1 MRILYVTA
9 HYPPDFVSGATLQV
23 QRLAETMAAM
33 GHEVAVFSGCIA
45 DADLADGE
53 VRRHQQGPITV
64 HWIGTVSRIEQDV
77 DENWQNPHAT
87 RAIAEL
93 LRSFR
98 PEVVHGHAL
107 QTLGADVVSL
117 AAGSGVP
124 TVVTM
129 HDFWWW
135 CPRLFLVDRELRP
148 CDGLRAESTCACAR
162 DASWRRQRR
171 AVLAPTLAMADL
183 VLVPSEAMARALRTA
198 GIHVEQL
205 EVDENDVDPGSLAG
219 TVDGPVAAPSSDVRF
234 LYVGGDA
241 AVKGRDVVVS
251 AGARLAPLP
260 GWRLDLRGVPAPL
273 RSRWRRRRAD
283 PRIRYLPAY
292 PPEAT
297 AAVLADAD
305 VLVIAS
311 IARESFS
318 IAARE
323 ALGAGLAV
331 ITSDCLGPEEV
342 VVDDGNGLVVPT
354 GDDAA
359 LADAMR
365 ALVEDRD
372 LLARL
377 RRRAAEHPVT
387 PRPPEAHAADL
398 LARYRTLTGA

>member
-9 HYPPDFVSGATLQV
+9 HYPPDFISGATLQV
-23 QRLAETMAAM
+23 QRLAEAMAAR
-33 GHEVAVFSGCIA
+33 GHEVAVLSGCIT
-45 DADLADGE
+45 DAGLADGE
-53 VRRHQQGPITV
+53 VRREQHGLITV
-64 HWIGTVSRIEQDV
+64 HWIGTASRIEQDA
-77 DENWQNPHAT
+77 DDNWQNPQAA

-93 LRSFR
+93 LTAFG
-98 PEVVHGHAL
+98 PDVVHGHAL
-107 QTLGADVVSL
+107 QTLGADIVPL
-117 AAGSGVP
+117 AVRRGVP
-124 TVVTM
+124 TVVTL

-135 CPRLFLVDRELRP
+135 CPRLFLVDRDLRP

-171 AVLAPTLAMADL
+171 EALTPALNGADL
-183 VLVPSEAMARALRTA
+183 VLVPSRAMARALTTA
-198 GIHVEQL
+198 GIHLDQL
-205 EVDENDVDPGSLAG
+205 EVDENDVDPGSLGGTADG
-219 TVDGPVAAPSSDVRF
+219 TVVTPSPDVRF

-251 AGARLAPLP
+251 AGARLHPLAR
-260 GWRLDLRGVPAPL
+260 WRLDLRGVPEPP
-273 RSRWRRRRAD
+273 RRRWRRRRTD

-292 PPEAT
+292 PPEDT

-342 VVDDGNGLVVPT
+342 VVHDGNGLVVPT

-359 LADAMR
+359 LAGAMAALIQDR
-365 ALVEDRD
+365 AR
-372 LLARL
+372 LARM
-377 RRRAAEHPVT
+377 RRHATEHPVAPRT
-387 PRPPEAHAADL
+387 PDDHAAAL
-398 LARYRTLTGA
+398 LARYRTLTGD